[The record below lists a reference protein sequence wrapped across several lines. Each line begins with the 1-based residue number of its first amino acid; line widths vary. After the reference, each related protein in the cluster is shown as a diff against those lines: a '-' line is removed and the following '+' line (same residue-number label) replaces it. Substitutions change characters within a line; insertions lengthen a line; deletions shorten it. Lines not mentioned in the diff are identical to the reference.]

1 MTSLIWGL
9 CTFACS
15 QRHCPKFNSE
25 GKLVPRETCFMDL
38 RTEPPY
44 RQAVQKYQFLMN
56 ASNALD
62 REGLH
67 KALPIDH
74 YSIGKTKDVAIGSV
88 SSGCGVVVAFVS
100 FCFDCLSS
108 FCSVAHDTSVV

>member
-1 MTSLIWGL
+1 
-9 CTFACS
+9 
-15 QRHCPKFNSE
+15 
-25 GKLVPRETCFMDL
+25 MDL
-38 RTEPPY
+38 RTDPPY

-100 FCFDCLSS
+100 FCFDCCLSS
-108 FCSVAHDTSVV
+108 FCSVTHDTSSVVLVRRYTHTYMCQFCLFQSLSHSR

>member
-1 MTSLIWGL
+1 M
-9 CTFACS
+9 
-15 QRHCPKFNSE
+15 
-25 GKLVPRETCFMDL
+25 PRETCFMDL

-100 FCFDCLSS
+100 FCFDCCLSS
-108 FCSVAHDTSVV
+108 FCSVAHDTSVVLVRRYTHVHVPVLFVPEFVTL

>member
-1 MTSLIWGL
+1 
-9 CTFACS
+9 
-15 QRHCPKFNSE
+15 
-25 GKLVPRETCFMDL
+25 MDL
-38 RTEPPY
+38 RTVPPY

-88 SSGCGVVVAFVS
+88 SSGCGLRFVLFRLLSLFLLLSRTRHVV
-100 FCFDCLSS
+100 
-108 FCSVAHDTSVV
+108 